1 MMLITT
7 TEESTNLGLPTYTFQ
22 KLRAGR
28 QAGKY
33 AVRATIRHRRAI
45 QPQRLLLLSSAS
57 QSVSRSVPPECNAL
71 VKCIYL
77 NKEKRGEYTSTS
89 PSRRMGVCVCLL
101 SRALRGDVCGR
112 RHGGRSLLIAVLLL
126 LLVFI
131 SLTNKYPPRSIR
143 SLYLYPSSFVCT
155 LVMRLTPTGSRPRSP
170 RERLGRE
177 LALHRIRTPKQA
189 GRQAT
194 TTTAD
199 SILVVLCCCC
209 G

>member
-7 TEESTNLGLPTYTFQ
+7 TESTNLGLPAYTFQ
-22 KLRAGR
+22 KLR
-28 QAGKY
+28 AGKY

-45 QPQRLLLLSSAS
+45 QPQRLLLSSAS

-112 RHGGRSLLIAVLLL
+112 RHRGRSLLIAVLLL

-131 SLTNKYPPRSIR
+131 SPQTNTHHARFGAFTFIRRRSCVR
-143 SLYLYPSSFVCT
+143 W
-155 LVMRLTPTGSRPRSP
+155 
-170 RERLGRE
+170 
-177 LALHRIRTPKQA
+177 
-189 GRQAT
+189 
-194 TTTAD
+194 
-199 SILVVLCCCC
+199 
-209 G
+209 